1 MNMPFI
7 NLFAK
12 ICSRFLV
19 IYVLH
24 FHFTKPHE
32 LMLINGN
39 GGTDGGGSSREGS
52 GWTKGGGGGRRD

>member
-24 FHFTKPHE
+24 FHLINPHE
-32 LMLINGN
+32 LMLLNGN
-39 GGTDGGGSSREGS
+39 VGTDGGGSSREGS
-52 GWTKGGGGGRRD
+52 GWTKGGGGGRRV